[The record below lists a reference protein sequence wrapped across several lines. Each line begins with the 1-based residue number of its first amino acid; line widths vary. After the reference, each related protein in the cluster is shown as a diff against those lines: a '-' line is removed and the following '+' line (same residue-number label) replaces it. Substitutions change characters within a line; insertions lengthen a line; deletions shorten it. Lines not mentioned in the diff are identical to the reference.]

1 MRQPWTLLLLA
12 ISAEV
17 IGTSCLRLSEGM
29 TRPLPTLLVFG
40 AYAIAMALLSKVVLS
55 IPLGLTYA
63 LWSGI
68 GTVVIVLVGRFAYG
82 QMLWSHQL
90 IGIGL
95 ITAGVVLV
103 NLEVGSTGDPVR
115 HCCARA
121 CSAGP
126 QHPRP
131 GHCRSWAEAA
141 ATVRASW
148 GCSSARRNNA
158 PTPRA

>member
-1 MRQPWTLLLLA
+1 MSQPWTLLLLA

-17 IGTSCLRLSEGM
+17 IGTSFLRLSEGM

-40 AYAIAMALLSKVVLS
+40 AYAIAMALLSRVVLS

-68 GTVVIVLVGRFAYG
+68 GTVVIVLVGRFAYS
-82 QMLWSHQL
+82 QLLNPTQL

-103 NLEVGSTGDPVR
+103 NLG
-115 HCCARA
+115 
-121 CSAGP
+121 
-126 QHPRP
+126 Q
-131 GHCRSWAEAA
+131 
-141 ATVRASW
+141 
-148 GCSSARRNNA
+148 
-158 PTPRA
+158 

>member
-1 MRQPWTLLLLA
+1 MTSPWTLLLLA

-29 TRPLPTLLVFG
+29 TRPLPTLLVFS

-55 IPLGLTYA
+55 IPLGITYA

-82 QMLWSHQL
+82 QLLGTGQL
-90 IGIGL
+90 FGIGM

-103 NLEVGSTGDPVR
+103 NIGK
-115 HCCARA
+115 
-121 CSAGP
+121 
-126 QHPRP
+126 
-131 GHCRSWAEAA
+131 
-141 ATVRASW
+141 
-148 GCSSARRNNA
+148 
-158 PTPRA
+158 

>member
-1 MRQPWTLLLLA
+1 MSLSNPWTLLLLA

-29 TRPLPTLLVFG
+29 TKPVPTLLVFM

-55 IPLGLTYA
+55 IPLGITYA

-68 GTVVIVLVGRFAYG
+68 GTVVIVLVGRFAFG
-82 QMLWSHQL
+82 QLLNPTQL

-103 NLEVGSTGDPVR
+103 NL
-115 HCCARA
+115 AK
-121 CSAGP
+121 
-126 QHPRP
+126 
-131 GHCRSWAEAA
+131 
-141 ATVRASW
+141 
-148 GCSSARRNNA
+148 
-158 PTPRA
+158 

>member
-1 MRQPWTLLLLA
+1 MSQPWTLLLLA

-17 IGTSCLRLSEGM
+17 IGTSFLRLSEGM

-40 AYAIAMALLSKVVLS
+40 AYAIAMALLSRVVLS

-68 GTVVIVLVGRFAYG
+68 GTVVIVLVGRFAYS
-82 QMLWSHQL
+82 QLLSPIQL

-103 NLEVGSTGDPVR
+103 NLGK
-115 HCCARA
+115 
-121 CSAGP
+121 
-126 QHPRP
+126 
-131 GHCRSWAEAA
+131 
-141 ATVRASW
+141 
-148 GCSSARRNNA
+148 
-158 PTPRA
+158 

>member
-1 MRQPWTLLLLA
+1 MSQPWTLLLLA

-17 IGTSCLRLSEGM
+17 IGTSFLRLSEGM

-40 AYAIAMALLSKVVLS
+40 AYAIAMVLLSRVVLS

-68 GTVVIVLVGRFAYG
+68 GTVVIVLVGRFAYS
-82 QMLWSHQL
+82 QLLNPTQL

-103 NLEVGSTGDPVR
+103 NLGK
-115 HCCARA
+115 
-121 CSAGP
+121 
-126 QHPRP
+126 
-131 GHCRSWAEAA
+131 
-141 ATVRASW
+141 
-148 GCSSARRNNA
+148 
-158 PTPRA
+158 

>member
-1 MRQPWTLLLLA
+1 MSQPWILLLLA

-29 TRPLPTLLVFG
+29 TRLWPTLLVFT
-40 AYAIAMALLSKVVLS
+40 AYAIAMALLSRVVLS

-68 GTVVIVLVGRFAYG
+68 GTVVIVLVGRFAYS
-82 QMLWSHQL
+82 QLLNPTQL

-103 NLEVGSTGDPVR
+103 NLGK
-115 HCCARA
+115 
-121 CSAGP
+121 
-126 QHPRP
+126 
-131 GHCRSWAEAA
+131 
-141 ATVRASW
+141 
-148 GCSSARRNNA
+148 
-158 PTPRA
+158 

>member
-1 MRQPWTLLLLA
+1 MSQPWILLLLA

-17 IGTSCLRLSEGM
+17 IGTSFLRLSEGM

-40 AYAIAMALLSKVVLS
+40 AYAIAMALLSRVVLS

-68 GTVVIVLVGRFAYG
+68 GTMVIVLVGRFAYS
-82 QMLWSHQL
+82 QLLNPTQL

-103 NLEVGSTGDPVR
+103 NLG
-115 HCCARA
+115 
-121 CSAGP
+121 
-126 QHPRP
+126 Q
-131 GHCRSWAEAA
+131 
-141 ATVRASW
+141 
-148 GCSSARRNNA
+148 
-158 PTPRA
+158 

>member
-1 MRQPWTLLLLA
+1 MNQPWTLLLLA
-12 ISAEV
+12 ITAEV

-68 GTVVIVLVGRFAYG
+68 GTVVIVLVGRFAYS
-82 QMLWSHQL
+82 QLLNPTQL

-103 NLEVGSTGDPVR
+103 NLG
-115 HCCARA
+115 
-121 CSAGP
+121 
-126 QHPRP
+126 Q
-131 GHCRSWAEAA
+131 
-141 ATVRASW
+141 
-148 GCSSARRNNA
+148 
-158 PTPRA
+158 

>member
-1 MRQPWTLLLLA
+1 MSLSNPWTLLLLA

-29 TRPLPTLLVFG
+29 TKPVPTLLVFM

-55 IPLGLTYA
+55 IPLGTYA

-82 QMLWSHQL
+82 QLLNPTQL

-103 NLEVGSTGDPVR
+103 NL
-115 HCCARA
+115 AK
-121 CSAGP
+121 
-126 QHPRP
+126 
-131 GHCRSWAEAA
+131 
-141 ATVRASW
+141 
-148 GCSSARRNNA
+148 
-158 PTPRA
+158 